1 MTRVR
6 EKQEALLPSDMA
18 KTDYLLMA
26 FGFREA
32 LLHKI
37 LWRSSNV
44 PWANAYTP
52 RLVTL

>member
-26 FGFREA
+26 FGLERHCYIKYSGGVRTFPG
-32 LLHKI
+32 LML
-37 LWRSSNV
+37 
-44 PWANAYTP
+44 TP
-52 RLVTL
+52 PG